1 MGGGGIWM
9 QQEGPS
15 ENLFGGEI
23 LAMLVICPRKGA
35 GLKMGQNGK

>member
-23 LAMLVICPRKGA
+23 LALLVICLRVA
-35 GLKMGQNGK
+35 DLKMGQNGK

>member
-23 LAMLVICPRKGA
+23 LALLIICSRGA